1 MNILIK
7 NKKVIVIFVFIILL
21 LLGIA
26 AITQELNLDIP
37 ETEVSETEGE
47 GTEEETEE
55 ELDLPPR
62 KPTRWFISNV
72 GGMTLEETE
81 SRFVAM
87 RSEYSLVIDYPGNI
101 KDFPER
107 LLEYKNDKYIF
118 EIRSLYNKGELQR
131 TQWIFK
137 DEKEVTRI
145 NAVFIQPKDSGFI
158 ELFSEKSFLMS
169 EITFNEDGSKNK
181 IDYNEKDNLI
191 TSSEY
196 FDWDAGAQKYIKSYS
211 DYYRYNRSLSLRAV
225 ERIFSKDIIISEP
238 MRITF
243 PRRLMDAIKEDFLE
257 SQRLNI
263 VPDFFGDVFASVS
276 TKMIFETDE
285 RGRIMTQTFYDE
297 EDEIVWVIN
306 NKWSNDRI
314 ISSVKTEGETELRA
328 DFEYASN
335 GDRIVERN
343 FRNGKLERIV
353 RTNNKIDTEE
363 LYFEDILVLKAIWED
378 GKKISEERIR

>member
-1 MNILIK
+1 MNILLK

-21 LLGIA
+21 FIGIIA
-26 AITQELNLDIP
+26 LTQELDLDIP
-37 ETEVSETEGE
+37 EAKANETDELTDE
-47 GTEEETEE
+47 FED

-62 KPTRWFISNV
+62 KPTRWFISNA
-72 GGMTLEETE
+72 GGMALEETE

-101 KDFPER
+101 KEFPER
-107 LLEYKNDKYIF
+107 LIEYKNDKFNF

-137 DEKEVTRI
+137 DEKEITRI
-145 NAVFIQPKDSGFI
+145 NAVFVQPKDSGFI
-158 ELFSEKSFLMS
+158 ELFNEKSFLMS
-169 EITFNEDGSKNK
+169 EFMFYEDGGKSK
-181 IDYNEKDNLI
+181 IEYQEKNNLI
-191 TSSEY
+191 IKADF
-196 FDWDAGAQKYIKSYS
+196 FDWDANDKKYAASYT
-211 DYYRYNRSLSLRAV
+211 DIYRYNRSLSLRAV
-225 ERIFSKDIIISEP
+225 ERVFSKNTLLNDP
-238 MRITF
+238 LRITF
-243 PRRLMDAIKEDFLE
+243 PRRIMDAIKTDFLT

-263 VPDFFGDVFASVS
+263 VPEFFGEVFAEAS
-276 TKMIFETDE
+276 TKMIFETDD
-285 RGRIMTQTFYDE
+285 RGRIISQTFYDE
-297 EDEIVWVIN
+297 EEKIIWTIV

-314 ISSVKTEGETELRA
+314 VSTVKTEGETELRA
-328 DFEYASN
+328 DYEYASN

-363 LYFEDILVLKAIWED
+363 LYYEDILVLKAVWED